1 MQYRNNAEVPFSAY
15 ITNLGKYTEGR
26 TEGEWVDFPTT
37 KEKLQETMKRI
48 GIGDKR
54 ADGTVYEEIFITD
67 YDYNLPELVQ
77 LNLGEYENINQLNYL
92 AKKIDEI
99 DDNMQS
105 QFQAAADIY
114 GTSIDQLINLTDN
127 LDKFTLYENVKND
140 EDFGMKLINDDERKV
155 PEWLQD
161 YIDYEAYGRDE
172 AINRGGLYSEYGYI
186 EQTSDIEEY
195 YKGVADIP
203 VEDFVLLPDDKKMA
217 ENIPEILVDELK
229 NADINRRVNT
239 LELTDNQ
246 GENLTFVLT
255 LHDGSKCEL
264 VVNELQIEMLARAI
278 IHAINNAEMR
288 ELALRITSLLDF
300 LPLYDVDCQENG
312 NLEYDTYSQ
321 PEWKHN
327 LFDHYLAVL
336 YRFKDESGKEQF
348 SGAVV
353 KTREATPGKEIEAI
367 TRRMLDFSPRL
378 KKLAGVPCQ
387 VYVRT
392 VAANNAQPLT
402 QDQCLRALH
411 HLRVQST
418 SKTAPQ
424 AK

>member
-1 MQYRNNAEVPFSAY
+1 MAISIKGVNTGVIRKSNNFIALALKIKEPRN
-15 ITNLGKYTEGR
+15 
-26 TEGEWVDFPTT
+26 
-37 KEKLQETMKRI
+37 KESLFFMSVMELRDLLIALESRLHQKHKL
-48 GIGDKR
+48 D
-54 ADGTVYEEIFITD
+54 
-67 YDYNLPELVQ
+67 
-77 LNLGEYENINQLNYL
+77 
-92 AKKIDEI
+92 
-99 DDNMQS
+99 
-105 QFQAAADIY
+105 AAARLQY
-114 GTSIDQLINLTDN
+114 EQAR
-127 LDKFTLYENVKND
+127 DKV
-140 EDFGMKLINDDERKV
+140 I
-155 PEWLQD
+155 
-161 YIDYEAYGRDE
+161 
-172 AINRGGLYSEYGYI
+172 
-186 EQTSDIEEY
+186 
-195 YKGVADIP
+195 
-203 VEDFVLLPDDKKMA
+203 KKMA

-300 LPLYDVDCQENG
+300 LPLYDVDCQQNG

-321 PEWKHN
+321 LEWKHN

-378 KKLAGVPCQ
+378 KKLVGVPCQ

>member
-1 MQYRNNAEVPFSAY
+1 MAISIKGVNTGVIRKSNNFIALALKIKEPRN
-15 ITNLGKYTEGR
+15 
-26 TEGEWVDFPTT
+26 
-37 KEKLQETMKRI
+37 KESLFFMSVMELRDLLIALESRMHQKHKL
-48 GIGDKR
+48 D
-54 ADGTVYEEIFITD
+54 
-67 YDYNLPELVQ
+67 
-77 LNLGEYENINQLNYL
+77 
-92 AKKIDEI
+92 
-99 DDNMQS
+99 
-105 QFQAAADIY
+105 AAARLQY
-114 GTSIDQLINLTDN
+114 EQAR
-127 LDKFTLYENVKND
+127 DKV
-140 EDFGMKLINDDERKV
+140 I
-155 PEWLQD
+155 
-161 YIDYEAYGRDE
+161 
-172 AINRGGLYSEYGYI
+172 
-186 EQTSDIEEY
+186 
-195 YKGVADIP
+195 
-203 VEDFVLLPDDKKMA
+203 KKMA

-312 NLEYDTYSQ
+312 NLEYDTSSQ

-367 TRRMLDFSPRL
+367 TRRMLDFSQRL

>member
-1 MQYRNNAEVPFSAY
+1 MAISIKGVNTGVIRKSNNFIALALKIKEPRNKESLFFMSAMELRDLL
-15 ITNLGKYTEGR
+15 IALESRLHQKH
-26 TEGEWVDFPTT
+26 
-37 KEKLQETMKRI
+37 KL
-48 GIGDKR
+48 D
-54 ADGTVYEEIFITD
+54 
-67 YDYNLPELVQ
+67 
-77 LNLGEYENINQLNYL
+77 
-92 AKKIDEI
+92 
-99 DDNMQS
+99 
-105 QFQAAADIY
+105 AAARLQY
-114 GTSIDQLINLTDN
+114 EQAR
-127 LDKFTLYENVKND
+127 DKV
-140 EDFGMKLINDDERKV
+140 I
-155 PEWLQD
+155 
-161 YIDYEAYGRDE
+161 
-172 AINRGGLYSEYGYI
+172 
-186 EQTSDIEEY
+186 
-195 YKGVADIP
+195 
-203 VEDFVLLPDDKKMA
+203 KKMA

-239 LELTDNQ
+239 LELTDDQ

-300 LPLYDVDCQENG
+300 LPLYDVDCQDDG

-327 LFDHYLAVL
+327 LFNHYLAVL
-336 YRFKDESGKEQF
+336 YRFKDESGNEQF

-353 KTREATPGKEIEAI
+353 KEVEAI

-378 KKLAGVPCQ
+378 KKLAGMPCQ

>member
-1 MQYRNNAEVPFSAY
+1 MAISIKGVNTGVIRKSNNFIALALKIKEPRN
-15 ITNLGKYTEGR
+15 
-26 TEGEWVDFPTT
+26 
-37 KEKLQETMKRI
+37 KESLFFMSVMELRDLLIALESRMHQKHKL
-48 GIGDKR
+48 D
-54 ADGTVYEEIFITD
+54 
-67 YDYNLPELVQ
+67 
-77 LNLGEYENINQLNYL
+77 
-92 AKKIDEI
+92 
-99 DDNMQS
+99 
-105 QFQAAADIY
+105 AAARLQY
-114 GTSIDQLINLTDN
+114 EQAR
-127 LDKFTLYENVKND
+127 DKV
-140 EDFGMKLINDDERKV
+140 I
-155 PEWLQD
+155 
-161 YIDYEAYGRDE
+161 
-172 AINRGGLYSEYGYI
+172 
-186 EQTSDIEEY
+186 
-195 YKGVADIP
+195 
-203 VEDFVLLPDDKKMA
+203 KKMA

-288 ELALRITSLLDF
+288 ELALRITSLLAF

-312 NLEYDTYSQ
+312 NLAYDTYPQ
-321 PEWKHN
+321 TEWKHN

-367 TRRMLDFSPRL
+367 TRRMLDFSQRL